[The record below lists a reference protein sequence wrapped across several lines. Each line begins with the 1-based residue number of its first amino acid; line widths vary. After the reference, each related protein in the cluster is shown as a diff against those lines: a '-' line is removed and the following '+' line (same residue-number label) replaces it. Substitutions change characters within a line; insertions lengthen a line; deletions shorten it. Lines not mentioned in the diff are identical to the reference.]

1 VIILEKIALESY
13 NEQMPHFFVKEN
25 EEQVFPHNRVR
36 VGHIISGVA
45 VENEDAYLLEAIY
58 IKSKNR
64 LKFTQYRLPFERKTV
79 NADDVWLYDNWIRIS
94 PNSDGTI
101 IYGKLHYIENVESTD
116 VDNVVRLYFTDFS
129 EHVKNRS

>member
-1 VIILEKIALESY
+1 MQQA
-13 NEQMPHFFVKEN
+13 
-25 EEQVFPHNRVR
+25 
-36 VGHIISGVA
+36 
-45 VENEDAYLLEAIY
+45 LLEAIY